1 MELAARSEEI
11 NRKLD
16 KLLLKLDMLAVLID
30 NYSRRDRQDLLDLEK
45 RLTEKTDEH
54 RSRA

>member
-16 KLLLKLDMLAVLID
+16 KLLLKVDMLAVLID

-45 RLTEKTDEH
+45 RLTEKTDGTI
-54 RSRA
+54 

>member
-16 KLLLKLDMLAVLID
+16 KLLLKVDMLVVLID

-45 RLTEKTDEH
+45 RLAEKIDEH
-54 RSRA
+54 RTRA